1 MLLKYQFVF
10 LLFQETTKREDNI
23 GNVEVSVEF

>member
-23 GNVEVSVEF
+23 GNVELSVEF